1 MVISIQAT
9 RVWLVKNIFGQF
21 LNIFVE
27 IFVEIYKYVDVK
39 LMINYMAING
49 E

>member
-27 IFVEIYKYVDVK
+27 IYKSVDVK